1 MATKPPPPEQPNTGD
16 TRRSTPE
23 NATRRISPP
32 QPPTER
38 IAQTRMIEPA
48 PNIPPPPNVPGRSPA
63 GLPRRPQRKP
73 TRGGPLPPLWACS
86 LMLLIVVVIV
96 AGVVMLI
103 LSLGGQAAPVS
114 TPRVLV
120 TPYNPSLVIAQGT
133 PPQLLATATIPPE
146 FDAGVEAPA
155 GQLALIGP
163 TLPSP
168 VLSPTPSNVAVGSLV
183 RAVQGV
189 NVRLDAGINNPV
201 RFVADASEQFRVID
215 GPQQVDGLIWWQI
228 QSPNDA
234 SRVGWAAENDGTSD
248 LLEVLQE
255 QPQ

>member
-1 MATKPPPPEQPNTGD
+1 MATQPPPPEQPDTGA
-16 TRRSTPE
+16 TRRTTPE
-23 NATRRISPP
+23 NATRRMPTAPP
-32 QPPTER
+32 LTER
-38 IAQTRMIEPA
+38 VPQTHMVEPV
-48 PNIPPPPNVPGRSPA
+48 PNIPPPPNIAGRSPA

-73 TRGGPLPPLWACS
+73 SRGGPLPPIWACGV
-86 LMLLIVVVIV
+86 MLLIVVGIV
-96 AGVVMLI
+96 AGVVVLI
-103 LSLGGQAAPVS
+103 LSLGGQAAPIS

-120 TPYNPSLVIAQGT
+120 TPYNPALVIAQGT

-155 GQLALIGP
+155 AQLALIGP
-163 TLPSP
+163 TLPAP
-168 VLSPTPSNVAVGSLV
+168 VLSPTPANVAVGSLV
-183 RAVQGV
+183 RTVQGV
-189 NVRLDAGINNPV
+189 NVRLEAGINNPV
-201 RFVADASEQFRVID
+201 RFVADAGEQFRVID
-215 GPQQVDGLIWWQI
+215 GSQQVDGLIWWQI